1 MDNGDLE
8 WMIGRMDDGVRMDNV
23 DLEWMMGIWNGW
35 GFRID
40 DGDLE

>member
-1 MDNGDLE
+1 MDDGDLE
-8 WMIGRMDDGVRMDNV
+8 RMMG

-40 DGDLE
+40 DGDL